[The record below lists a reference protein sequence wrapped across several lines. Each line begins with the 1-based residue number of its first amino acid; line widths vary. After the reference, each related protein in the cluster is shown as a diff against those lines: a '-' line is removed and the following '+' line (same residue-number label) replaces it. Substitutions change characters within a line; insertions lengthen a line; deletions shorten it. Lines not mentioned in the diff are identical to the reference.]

1 MLNNCI
7 LHKISHAK
15 RLHYSQLSAET
26 SEPKLPSTPEEQSPT
41 SSLSFSQRIQRQT
54 SHEQQQP
61 LPQTPPSS
69 TSHHRST
76 SSDSDD
82 EFFEAQETLEEPDKE
97 DFRTSST
104 SSLDSKTKKLDL
116 EPLVNIDPLSLFAS
130 ESEEADLFTGRGGK
144 GRGEGVPTRIGA
156 LKPFKGLTLL
166 KSNEQ
171 LYVPET
177 QVYLLITRFLFIE
190 FYLFIFTGA
199 DSTD

>member
-26 SEPKLPSTPEEQSPT
+26 SESKLSPTPEEQSPT

-54 SHEQQQP
+54 SSEQQP

-69 TSHHRST
+69 TGYHKST
-76 SSDSDD
+76 STDSDE
-82 EFFEAQETLEEPDKE
+82 EFFEAQETFEEHDKE
-97 DFRTSST
+97 DLRTSLV

-130 ESEEADLFTGRGGK
+130 ESEETDLFTGRGGGGGGGGK
-144 GRGEGVPTRIGA
+144 GRGEGVPIRIGA

-171 LYVPET
+171 LYIPET
-177 QVYLLITRFLFIE
+177 QVCLLIID
-190 FYLFIFTGA
+190 FY
-199 DSTD
+199 